1 MRNATA
7 ATPSSTCTSRWVHHK
22 GVNSASFVP
31 ELRHSILVLHK
42 ALLDAQQIRYEREH
56 GRIKSSGEL
65 LGLVLEHPSFAWL
78 RQLSALIARLDEWIE
93 MRDQIG
99 DDDLTAVVNALRDLI
114 SVEHRT
120 GVFGKLYWD
129 IADDVPE
136 VLVAHV
142 KLWRL
147 ITEKRAA

>member
-1 MRNATA
+1 M
-7 ATPSSTCTSRWVHHK
+7 TPDP
-22 GVNSASFVP
+22 GFVQA
-31 ELRHSILVLHK
+31 LRKDLLELHK
-42 ALLDAQQIRYEREH
+42 SLLDAQQIRYEREH

-93 MRDQIG
+93 MREEIG
-99 DDDLTAVVNALRDLI
+99 DDDLHAVMDALRDLI
-114 SVEHRT
+114 SVDHRA
-120 GVFGKLYWD
+120 GMFGKPYWE
-129 IADDVPE
+129 IADEVPA

>member
-1 MRNATA
+1 MS
-7 ATPSSTCTSRWVHHK
+7 P
-22 GVNSASFVP
+22 ASFVP
-31 ELRHSILVLHK
+31 ELRHSLLELHK
-42 ALLDAQQIRYEREH
+42 ALLDAQRIRYERDH

-93 MRDQIG
+93 MREEIG
-99 DDDLTAVVNALRDLI
+99 DDDLHVVVNALRDLI
-114 SVEHRT
+114 SADHRT
-120 GVFGKLYWD
+120 GTFGKLYWE

-147 ITEKRAA
+147 ITS

>member
-1 MRNATA
+1 M
-7 ATPSSTCTSRWVHHK
+7 
-22 GVNSASFVP
+22 ASKEFDP
-31 ELRHSILVLHK
+31 ELRRNILELHK

-65 LGLVLEHPSFAWL
+65 LGLVLEHPAFAWL
-78 RQLSALIARLDEWIE
+78 RQLSALIARLDEWVE
-93 MRDQIG
+93 MREEIG
-99 DDDLTAVVNALRDLI
+99 DDDLHAVVAALRDLI
-114 SVEHRT
+114 SVDHRN
-120 GVFGKLYWD
+120 GVFGKQYWE
-129 IADDVPE
+129 IADEVPE

>member
-1 MRNATA
+1 MSV
-7 ATPSSTCTSRWVHHK
+7 P
-22 GVNSASFVP
+22 SFVP
-31 ELRHSILVLHK
+31 ELRHCVLELHK

-56 GRIKSSGEL
+56 GRIQSSGEL

-78 RQLSALIARLDEWIE
+78 RQLSALIARLDEWME
-93 MRDQIG
+93 MRDEIG
-99 DDDLTAVVNALRDLI
+99 DDDLHAVMDALRDLI
-114 SVEHRT
+114 NSKHRT
-120 GVFGKLYWD
+120 GTFGKLYWD

-147 ITEKRAA
+147 LTEKRPA

>member
-1 MRNATA
+1 M
-7 ATPSSTCTSRWVHHK
+7 
-22 GVNSASFVP
+22 SAPSFVP
-31 ELRHSILVLHK
+31 ELRHSILELHK

-56 GRIKSSGEL
+56 GRVKSSGEL

-93 MRDQIG
+93 MRDEIG
-99 DDDLTAVVNALRDLI
+99 DDDLHAVMNALRDLI
-114 SVEHRT
+114 NTEHRT
-120 GVFGKLYWD
+120 GTFGKLYWE

-147 ITEKRAA
+147 LTEKRAA

>member
-1 MRNATA
+1 M
-7 ATPSSTCTSRWVHHK
+7 PP
-22 GVNSASFVP
+22 ASFVP
-31 ELRHSILVLHK
+31 ELRHSILELHK
-42 ALLDAQQIRYEREH
+42 ALLDAQRIRYERDH

-78 RQLSALIARLDEWIE
+78 RQLSALIARLDEWME
-93 MRDQIG
+93 MREEIG
-99 DDDLTAVVNALRDLI
+99 DDDLHVVVNALRDLI
-114 SVEHRT
+114 SADHRT
-120 GVFGKLYWD
+120 GTFGKLYWE
-129 IADDVPE
+129 IADAVPE

>member
-1 MRNATA
+1 M
-7 ATPSSTCTSRWVHHK
+7 K
-22 GVNSASFVP
+22 GQEAFVP
-31 ELRHSILVLHK
+31 ELRHSILELHK

-78 RQLSALIARLDEWIE
+78 RQLSALIARLDEWME
-93 MRDQIG
+93 MREETG
-99 DDDLTAVVNALRDLI
+99 DDDLPVLVKALRQLI
-114 SVEHRT
+114 EADGRNVQ
-120 GVFGKLYWD
+120 FGKPYWE
-129 IADDVPE
+129 IANEVPE

-147 ITEKRAA
+147 ITN